1 MTNSLSRWLML
12 QVAHS
17 VEEHKARI
25 RQANEL
31 AAQKEQH
38 LQEHEEAV
46 GHSLTSSLHCLILI
60 IASTL
65 LNDAWGAG
73 A

>member
-1 MTNSLSRWLML
+1 VL

-60 IASTL
+60 IAPTL
-65 LNDAWGAG
+65 PKDASA
-73 A
+73 ARA